1 MLRVQD
7 SKAKEEQIMNEIA
20 DISSWWHKWEEDRNG
35 KLIVC
40 IEYQRLLDPIRDGV
54 TVEGDVN

>member
-20 DISSWWHKWEEDRNG
+20 NISSWWHKWEEDRNG
-35 KLIVC
+35 KRIVC
-40 IEYQRLLDPIRDGV
+40 IEYQRLLDPMRDGV
-54 TVEGDVN
+54 TVEGDVT